1 MSEPDTTS
9 KERYFPYYCERCKSQ
24 VRLAMKLVGHELLES
39 SQAGITVACDCYQEP
54 LATNTDHQPSHWVLD
69 LDEEVAN
76 DDYSMIE

>member
-1 MSEPDTTS
+1 
-9 KERYFPYYCERCKSQ
+9 
-24 VRLAMKLVGHELLES
+24 MKLVGHELLES

-76 DDYSMIE
+76 DDCSMIE